1 MYLPEAIQFLHQYT
15 WFENRRGRIN
25 IIIFL
30 QLVNYFVAAGLRS
43 GGSNAAGGIGSMLAD
58 WIVNGTPPMDT
69 YDLDILRFLPAHN
82 NRKFL
87 LDRVR
92 EVPG

>member
-1 MYLPEAIQFLHQYT
+1 MIAE
-15 WFENRRGRIN
+15 
-25 IIIFL
+25 
-30 QLVNYFVAAGLRS
+30 
-43 GGSNAAGGIGSMLAD
+43 
-58 WIVNGTPPMDT
+58 WIVSGTPNMDA

-82 NRKFL
+82 NEKFL